1 MGVKNSLQIRDRE
14 GAEGGNIRMNNDN
27 SRRNFVSASAAGVG
41 LMILKPE
48 TVRGYQANSALTL
61 GVIGVGNRGTHV
73 TGLFAKNEFLRVAA
87 VADIY
92 DDQLKKA
99 SEKFSGAK
107 TFKSAKELLASDV
120 DAVYIATP
128 PYLHPEHFE
137 MAVAAR
143 KHIFMEKPAAVD
155 VAGCQRVLAAARK
168 ADKTKRISVD
178 FQQRYGT
185 DYRQAYDRVKSG
197 EFGPI
202 RMVRAA
208 WIGGGLPLR
217 SGHPANEEKV
227 RNWLYYREHSGDII
241 VEQNCHNLDVVN
253 WFVGTHPTK
262 VSGYGARAVRKE
274 PGNILDSLGATFEFA
289 DGMVFSYSAS
299 QFTAGG
305 YTDIGENFFCEKGT
319 VRTTRRGYEVYNK
332 AERGAPPQIVQT
344 ETSKADITFDATN
357 AFVEGCRTGKI
368 ENAAFYAVESTLT
381 AIMAREAI
389 YSGKPM
395 TWADLKVQL

>member
-1 MGVKNSLQIRDRE
+1 MAMNSDS
-14 GAEGGNIRMNNDN
+14 
-27 SRRNFVSASAAGVG
+27 SRRGFVSGSAAAGVG
-41 LMILKPE
+41 MLILKPG
-48 TVRGYQANSALTL
+48 TVRGSQANSALTL

-73 TGLFAKNEFLRVAA
+73 SGLFAKNEFCRVAA

-92 DDQLKKA
+92 DDQLQKA
-99 SEKFSGAK
+99 AARFTGAK
-107 TFKSAKELLASDV
+107 TFKSARELVASDV

-128 PYLHPEHFE
+128 PYMHPEHFE
-137 MAVAAR
+137 MAVGAR

-155 VAGCQRVLAAARK
+155 VAGCQRVLAAAKK

-178 FQQRYGT
+178 YQQRYGV

-197 EFGPI
+197 EFGAI
-202 RMVRAA
+202 KMVRAA

-217 SGHPANEEKV
+217 NGHPANEEKI

-253 WFVGTHPTK
+253 WFVGAHPQK
-262 VSGYGARAVRKE
+262 ASGYGARAVRKS
-274 PGNILDSLGATFEFA
+274 PGNILDSLGVTYEFA
-289 DGMVFSYSAS
+289 DGMVFSFSAS

-305 YTDIGENFFCEKGT
+305 YSDVGEVFLCEKGT
-319 VRTTRRGYEVYNK
+319 VRTSRRGYEVYNK
-332 AERGAPPQIVQT
+332 SQRGAPPEIVQSDS
-344 ETSKADITFDATN
+344 SKADITADAVN
-357 AFVEGCRTGKI
+357 AFVEGARTGKL

-381 AIMAREAI
+381 AILGREAI

-395 TWADLKVQL
+395 TWADLKA

>member
-1 MGVKNSLQIRDRE
+1 MTKE
-14 GAEGGNIRMNNDN
+14 T
-27 SRRNFVSASAAGVG
+27 SRRGFTAGAG
-41 LMILKPE
+41 LMLLSPNA
-48 TVRGYQANSALTL
+48 VRGSQANSALTL
-61 GVIGVGNRGTHV
+61 GVIGVGNRGTYV
-73 TGLFAKNEFLRVAA
+73 TGIFAKNEFCRVAA

-92 DDQLKKA
+92 DDQLAKA

-128 PYLHPEHFE
+128 PYMHPEHFE

-143 KHIFMEKPAAVD
+143 KHIFMEKPAGVD
-155 VAGCQRVLAAARK
+155 AAGCRRVLAAARK

-178 FQQRYGT
+178 YQQRYGV

-197 EFGPI
+197 EFGAI
-202 RMVRAA
+202 KMVRAA

-217 SGHPANEEKV
+217 SGHAPEQEKI

-253 WFVGTHPTK
+253 WFVGTHPVK
-262 VSGYGARAVRKE
+262 ASGYGARMVRKS
-274 PGNILDSLGATFEFA
+274 PGNILDSLGVTYEFA
-289 DGMVFSYSAS
+289 DGMVFSFSAS

-305 YTDIGENFFCEKGT
+305 YTDIGEVFLCEKGT

-332 AERGAPPQIVQT
+332 AQRGAPPEIVQ
-344 ETSKADITFDATN
+344 SPSSAGDITADAVN
-357 AFVEGCRTGKI
+357 AFVDGARTGKL
-368 ENAAFYAVESTLT
+368 ENAGFYAVESTLT
-381 AIMAREAI
+381 AILGREAI

-395 TWADLKVQL
+395 NWSDL